1 MRPCGTTVDVQF
13 HPDNIPS
20 HSNVCTL
27 NFDSRRYW
35 DAGPPFTDVPFPGHT
50 LPIQEWLVNSL
61 TRAPQ
66 LVCVRSRAA
75 EDLYKNSFKTKN
87 NAGYTG
93 LCLTTFTNGRNA
105 LVHAWQDVQC
115 IEHSG
120 VSGYE
125 TWWKGMYKPDRMEEY
140 LTQASAMLLCP
151 NSASSGE
158 SAALQGLNHEQ
169 GWLNGG
175 IVDMTDYEG
184 RPVPCWLLTEVYK
197 QTSHPRFW
205 TNGQRD
211 LRLPAGVRE
220 TLSKW
225 KADEDVNTQSA

>member
-105 LVHAWQDVQC
+105 LVHCQKRGVAYPRLPYLRRGKTMLFDVRVPLV
-115 IEHSG
+115 I
-120 VSGYE
+120 
-125 TWWKGMYKPDRMEEY
+125 
-140 LTQASAMLLCP
+140 
-151 NSASSGE
+151 
-158 SAALQGLNHEQ
+158 
-169 GWLNGG
+169 
-175 IVDMTDYEG
+175 
-184 RPVPCWLLTEVYK
+184 RPEV
-197 QTSHPRFW
+197 T
-205 TNGQRD
+205 TNG
-211 LRLPAGVRE
+211 
-220 TLSKW
+220 
-225 KADEDVNTQSA
+225 